1 MWAATTRYWPR
12 WQRGLGTGDIANGMG
27 TVDCITAVMARAQLD
42 PAEMLRYNFPIVP
55 YLNSGNYVTY
65 AFNMSG
71 GCTVK
76 WFRDTFAKD
85 IAGRDDAYTLLN
97 REATAEPTGMLV
109 LPFFAGA
116 GTPSM
121 DAATPAVIAGLRLG
135 TSRGKDF
142 PRLPGGRELRN
153 DGQH

>member
-1 MWAATTRYWPR
+1 MIVGGHDQILAA
-12 WQRGLGTGDIANGMG
+12 LGSGAWEPGDIANGMG

-121 DAATPAVIAGLRLG
+121 DAATPP
-135 TSRGKDF
+135 S
-142 PRLPGGRELRN
+142 LPGCAWALRAARFSAPSWRARATK
-153 DGQH
+153 